1 MIYVLVPARDEAS
14 TVGLLLWKVR
24 QIFTAFNREY
34 QLIVVN
40 DGSRD
45 ASAEVLAPYA
55 RALPMTLLTNRQPQG
70 YARSLETLFR
80 ETLARTDRPRR
91 DLAVTIQADFS
102 ESPDDIPELIKR
114 IEGGA
119 DVVVGSRPGGGGGR
133 RGGVVARALLGMA
146 RRGAHVSGADDVVGT
161 LRAYR
166 LAVLERMLKG
176 AGRGPLLSREG
187 WAADVELLVRAARHA
202 RKIESVPLRGA
213 VPAERRDSRARPVG
227 EAWRAMRASWGA
239 HRAEPAAPP
248 EPEVR
253 AGTEEPR
260 AAEPAVGDTPERKNR
275 RRRRGGRGRGN
286 GRKGRPR
293 PPGGPST
300 SSSAA

>member
-24 QIFTAFNREY
+24 QVFTAFNREY
-34 QLIVVN
+34 QLIVVD

-55 RALPMTLLTNRQPQG
+55 RALPMTLLTNRRPLG
-70 YARSLETLFR
+70 YARALETLFR

-119 DVVVGSRPGGGGGR
+119 DVVIGSRAGR
-133 RGGVVARALLGMA
+133 RGGAAARVLLGLA
-146 RRGAHVSGADDVVGT
+146 RRGARLGGADDVVGT

-166 LAVLERMLKG
+166 LAVLERMVKDAGKG
-176 AGRGPLLSREG
+176 PPLARDG
-187 WAADVELLVRAARHA
+187 WAADVELLARAARYA
-202 RKIESVPLRGA
+202 RKIESVPLAGA
-213 VPAERRDSRARPVG
+213 VPAERRASRARPVA
-227 EAWRAMRASWGA
+227 EAWRALRAAWGSL
-239 HRAEPAAPP
+239 RAAPAAPP
-248 EPEVR
+248 EPDAR
-253 AGTEEPR
+253 AEAGAPATAQP
-260 AAEPAVGDTPERKNR
+260 AEDTPPDRKHR

-286 GRKGRPR
+286 GRKGRPPR

>member
-14 TVGLLLWKVR
+14 TVGLLLWKIR
-24 QIFTAFNREY
+24 QVFTAFNREY
-34 QLIVVN
+34 QLIVVD

-45 ASAEVLAPYA
+45 ASADVLAPYA
-55 RALPMTLLTNRQPQG
+55 RALPMTLLTNRQPLG
-70 YARSLETLFR
+70 YARSLEALFR

-102 ESPDDIPELIKR
+102 ESPDDIPELVKR

-119 DVVVGSRPGGGGGR
+119 DVVIGSRGGR
-133 RGGVVARALLGMA
+133 RGGVAARALLGLA
-146 RRGAHVSGADDVVGT
+146 RRGARVGGADEVVGT

-166 LAVLERMLKG
+166 LAVLERMVKD
-176 AGRGPLLSREG
+176 AGRGPLLARDG
-187 WAADVELLVRAARHA
+187 WAADVELLGRAARHA
-202 RKIESVPLRGA
+202 RKIESVPLWGA
-213 VPAERRDSRARPVG
+213 VPAERRASRARPLG
-227 EAWRAMRASWGA
+227 EAWHALRAAWAA
-239 HRAEPAAPP
+239 HRGEPAAIP
-248 EPEVR
+248 EREARAEV
-253 AGTEEPR
+253 EDPR
-260 AAEPAVGDTPERKNR
+260 TTEPAAGAGPERKNR
-275 RRRRGGRGRGN
+275 RRRGGGRGGGGRGN